1 MARALL
7 KVTKGGLGYLRPP
20 DIEARI
26 DAALAQ
32 TRDEQIRQARITN
45 QDDPDYMCSECLVHL
60 VREARITGDKGM
72 LDRLLPPLL
81 ARCVRRLKMTFPS
94 SIANAQNVREELLQS
109 FCMLV
114 VHAGTDQDATA
125 LDIFECRFNKGFIYL
140 RYKYLRS
147 EKGRAAKFRDLN
159 DARDGEGR
167 PLDPESLLTRL
178 SRAARTPA
186 NQEDFV
192 YVADV
197 MKQIQ
202 ELPEAQRKAIL
213 LCGVQG
219 YQPASED
226 PDEITAATICGIS
239 GTAARKNLRKAIEKL
254 TIRKER

>member
-7 KVTKGGLGYLRPP
+7 KVTKGGVGYRRPP
-20 DIEARI
+20 DIESRI

-32 TRDEQIRQARITN
+32 NRDEQIRRARITN

-60 VREARITGDKGM
+60 VREARIAGDKRM
-72 LDRLLPPLL
+72 LDRLMPHLIE
-81 ARCVRRLKMTFPS
+81 RCVRRLKMTVPA
-94 SIANAQNVREELLQS
+94 SIANAQNVREDILQS

-114 VHAGTDQDATA
+114 AHAGTDEDSTG
-125 LDIFECRFNKGFIYL
+125 LDIFECRFNKGFVYL
-140 RYKYLRS
+140 RHKYLRS
-147 EKGRAAKFRDLN
+147 EGGRAAKFRDLN
-159 DARDGEGR
+159 DVRDGEGR
-167 PLDPESLLTRL
+167 VVDPDSVLTRL

-197 MKQIQ
+197 MTQIQ

-226 PDEITAATICGIS
+226 PDEITAASICGIS

-254 TIRKER
+254 TTRKER